1 MNTLLENP
9 SKKIS
14 GAPQQNH
21 ARPPHSILLVDD
33 EFHARELHA
42 AALIRS
48 GYDVN
53 TAKDGADA
61 WNALN
66 IVSYDLLITDNRM
79 PRVTGMELIK
89 KLRSEDMMLPVILA
103 SGTVPAEELKRH
115 PWLLLDATLTKPFS
129 VEQLLEVVKQVL
141 RSADNARVRVEK
153 DFPVILKAMSEIEP
167 SLFGFLPPSS
177 GIVPPIGYSSHHE

>member
-1 MNTLLENP
+1 MKTLLEKP
-9 SKKIS
+9 SEKVS
-14 GAPQQNH
+14 GLPQQNQ
-21 ARPPHSILLVDD
+21 ARPPHNILLVDD
-33 EFHARELHA
+33 ELRAREFHAG
-42 AALIRS
+42 ALIRA

-66 IVSYDLLITDNRM
+66 LVSYDLLITDNRM
-79 PRVTGMELIK
+79 PRVTGLELIK

-129 VEQLLEVVKQVL
+129 IEQLLEVVKQVL
-141 RSADNARVRVEK
+141 RSADNARIRVEK

-167 SLFGFLPPSS
+167 SLFGFLPPSNNLRS
-177 GIVPPIGYSSHHE
+177 A

>member
-9 SKKIS
+9 SEKIS
-14 GAPQQNH
+14 ATPIQNQ
-21 ARPPHSILLVDD
+21 ARPPHTILLVDD
-33 EFHARELHA
+33 ELHARELHA
-42 AALIRS
+42 EVLIQA

-61 WNALN
+61 WNALK
-66 IVSYDLLITDNRM
+66 IVSYDLLITDNKM

-103 SGTVPAEELKRH
+103 SGTVPAEEMKRH
-115 PWLLLDATLTKPFS
+115 PWMLLDATLTKPFTI
-129 VEQLLEVVKQVL
+129 EQLLEVVKQVL

-153 DFPVILKAMSEIEP
+153 DFPVILKAMSELEP
-167 SLFGFLPPSS
+167 SLFGFQPPSN
-177 GIVPPIGYSSHHE
+177 GIVPHF

>member
-1 MNTLLENP
+1 MKALLENP
-9 SKKIS
+9 SEKIS
-14 GAPQQNH
+14 GTPQKNQ
-21 ARPPHSILLVDD
+21 ARPTHSILLVDD
-33 EFHARELHA
+33 ELRARELHA
-42 AALIRS
+42 GVLIRA

-61 WNALN
+61 WNALKL
-66 IVSYDLLITDNRM
+66 VSYDLLITDNKM

-129 VEQLLEVVKQVL
+129 IEQLLEVVKKVL

-167 SLFGFLPPSS
+167 SLFGILPPSNNFQT
-177 GIVPPIGYSSHHE
+177 E

>member
-1 MNTLLENP
+1 MKTLLEKP
-9 SKKIS
+9 SEKDS
-14 GAPQQNH
+14 GAPRQNQS
-21 ARPPHSILLVDD
+21 RPPHNILLVDD
-33 EFHARELHA
+33 ELHARELHA
-42 AALIRS
+42 GVLIRA

-66 IVSYDLLITDNRM
+66 LVSYDLLITDNKM

-103 SGTVPAEELKRH
+103 SGTVPEEELKRH
-115 PWLLLDATLTKPFS
+115 SWLRLDATLAKPFS

-141 RSADNARVRVEK
+141 RSADNARICVEK

-167 SLFGFLPPSS
+167 SLFGFQPSS
-177 GIVPPIGYSSHHE
+177 NNLQPE

>member
-1 MNTLLENP
+1 MKTLLENP
-9 SKKIS
+9 SEKYS
-14 GAPQQNH
+14 GKPQQNH
-21 ARPPHSILLVDD
+21 TRPPHNILLVDD
-33 EFHARELHA
+33 ELHARELHA
-42 AALIRS
+42 GVLIRA

-79 PRVTGMELIK
+79 PRVTGLELIK
-89 KLRSEDMMLPVILA
+89 KLRSEDMTLPVILA

-115 PWLLLDATLTKPFS
+115 PWLMLDATLTKPFS

-153 DFPVILKAMSEIEP
+153 DFPVILKAMSELEP
-167 SLFGFLPPSS
+167 SLFGFQPPSNNLQ
-177 GIVPPIGYSSHHE
+177 PE

>member
-1 MNTLLENP
+1 MITLLENP
-9 SKKIS
+9 SEKVF
-14 GAPQQNH
+14 GAPRQNQS
-21 ARPPHSILLVDD
+21 RPPYNILLVDD
-33 EFHARELHA
+33 ELRARELHA
-42 AALIRS
+42 RVLIRA

-61 WNALN
+61 WNAINL
-66 IVSYDLLITDNRM
+66 VSYDLLITDNKM
-79 PRVTGMELIK
+79 PRVTGIELIK

-129 VEQLLEVVKQVL
+129 IEQLLKVVKQVL

-167 SLFGFLPPSS
+167 SLFGFQPPSNNLQ
-177 GIVPPIGYSSHHE
+177 PE

>member
-1 MNTLLENP
+1 MKTLLEKPSEKDSGKSQKNP
-9 SKKIS
+9 
-14 GAPQQNH
+14 P
-21 ARPPHSILLVDD
+21 RPPHNILLVDD
-33 EFHARELHA
+33 ELHARELHA
-42 AALIRS
+42 AALIRA

-66 IVSYDLLITDNRM
+66 LMSYDLLITDNRM

-115 PWLLLDATLTKPFS
+115 PWLMLDATLSKPFS

-153 DFPVILKAMSEIEP
+153 DFPVILKAMSELEP
-167 SLFGFLPPSS
+167 SLFGFQPPSN
-177 GIVPPIGYSSHHE
+177 GIVPHF

>member
-9 SKKIS
+9 SNKTS
-14 GAPQQNH
+14 AAPHQNQ
-21 ARPPHSILLVDD
+21 ARPPHNILLVDD
-33 EFHARELHA
+33 DLRARELHA
-42 AALIRS
+42 GALIRS
-48 GYDVN
+48 GYYVD

-66 IVSYDLLITDNRM
+66 LVGYDLLITDNRM

-89 KLRSEDMMLPVILA
+89 KLRSDDMMLPVILA
-103 SGTVPAEELKRH
+103 SGTVPDEELKRH
-115 PWLLLDATLTKPFS
+115 PWLLLDATLTNPFTI
-129 VEQLLEVVKQVL
+129 EQLLEVVKQVL

-167 SLFGFLPPSS
+167 SLFGFQPPSNNLQ
-177 GIVPPIGYSSHHE
+177 PE

>member
-9 SKKIS
+9 SEKIS
-14 GAPQQNH
+14 DAPQKN
-21 ARPPHSILLVDD
+21 PPHPPHNILLVDD
-33 EFHARELHA
+33 DLRARELHA

-61 WNALN
+61 WNALKLA
-66 IVSYDLLITDNRM
+66 SYDLLITDNRM

-115 PWLLLDATLTKPFS
+115 PWLLLDATLTKPFT

-153 DFPVILKAMSEIEP
+153 DFPVILKAMSELEP
-167 SLFGFLPPSS
+167 TLFGFQPPSNNLQ
-177 GIVPPIGYSSHHE
+177 PE

>member
-1 MNTLLENP
+1 MKTLLDNP
-9 SKKIS
+9 SEKAS
-14 GAPQQNH
+14 APPMQNQ
-21 ARPPHSILLVDD
+21 ANPPHRIRLVDD
-33 EFHARELHA
+33 ELHARELHA

-66 IVSYDLLITDNRM
+66 LVSYDLLITDNRM

-103 SGTVPAEELKRH
+103 SGTVPEEELKRH
-115 PWLLLDATLTKPFS
+115 PWLLLDATLTKPFTTG
-129 VEQLLEVVKQVL
+129 QLLEVVKQVL

-167 SLFGFLPPSS
+167 SLFGILPPSDNFRT
-177 GIVPPIGYSSHHE
+177 E

>member
-9 SKKIS
+9 SNKTS
-14 GAPQQNH
+14 ATPRQNQ

-33 EFHARELHA
+33 ELQARELHA
-42 AALIRS
+42 GFLIQA

-66 IVSYDLLITDNRM
+66 LVSYDLLITDNRM

-115 PWLLLDATLTKPFS
+115 PWLLLDATLEKPFT
-129 VEQLLEVVKQVL
+129 VAQLLEVVKQVL
-141 RSADNARVRVEK
+141 RSADSARVRVEK

-167 SLFGFLPPSS
+167 SLFGFHPPSDNLQ
-177 GIVPPIGYSSHHE
+177 PE